1 MSRGQRPIFLLLPL
15 TALYVAS
22 WLHGSSARICTLQ
35 KRRSVQ
41 SCYPVKQ
48 TYSEK
53 FLVDCGV
60 FGWASCTRYRTKY
73 RTATHCT
80 HVWQYYTEYQCC
92 AGYQG
97 SACAPVCSQT
107 CHNRGR
113 CSSPN
118 TCTCAAGWTGT
129 TCQTLCPTRTFGVGC
144 KPCPC
149 LNGGSCNRFS
159 LSPTCT
165 CTPGWRGSTCGW
177 RCDAAHYGQNCAS
190 PCQCR
195 NGATCNHINGQ
206 CT

>member
-1 MSRGQRPIFLLLPL
+1 MECPWRVLITAIFVCMCPSVRPSQP
-15 TALYVAS
+15 
-22 WLHGSSARICTLQ
+22 Q
-35 KRRSVQ
+35 
-41 SCYPVKQ
+41 
-48 TYSEK
+48 
-53 FLVDCGV
+53 
-60 FGWASCTRYRTKY
+60 
-73 RTATHCT
+73 
-80 HVWQYYTEYQCC
+80 
-92 AGYQG
+92 
-97 SACAPVCSQT
+97 VCIQT

-129 TCQTLCPTRTFGVGC
+129 TCQTPACNSPCLNGGRCTSPFTCTCAAGYAGPTCNTVCPARTYGVGC
-144 KPCPC
+144 KHCPC
-149 LNGGSCNRFS
+149 LNGGSCNTFS